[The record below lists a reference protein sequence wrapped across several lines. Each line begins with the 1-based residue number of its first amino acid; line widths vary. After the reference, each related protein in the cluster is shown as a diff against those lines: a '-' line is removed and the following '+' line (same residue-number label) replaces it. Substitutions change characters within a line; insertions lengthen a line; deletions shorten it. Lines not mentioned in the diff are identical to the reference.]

1 VLVLSVPCVPACL
14 PACLRVRAC
23 VWSVL
28 DPAYDK
34 SEAEL
39 RAFLQKLI
47 SEDKVELQAGSYSLK
62 TTS

>member
-1 VLVLSVPCVPACL
+1 MLVLSVPCACVCLRVPACVC
-14 PACLRVRAC
+14 A
-23 VWSVL
+23 VL

-62 TTS
+62 AAS